1 MMQKIN
7 VDLDSPEQIARFV
20 DAFYATL
27 LRDEKLAPIFLDV
40 AQVDLEKHKPL
51 ICQYWEKLLLGND
64 DYQRHTMNIHRAV
77 HQKQNL
83 TADDFDAWL
92 VYFIASVDE
101 NFIGPKAERAKK
113 VAAAIAAN
121 MQKSFTADTDKKPK
135 HQ

>member
-27 LRDEKLAPIFLDV
+27 LRDKKLAPIFLDV
-40 AQVDLEKHKPL
+40 AQVNLEKHKPL

-83 TADDFDAWL
+83 QADDFDAWL
-92 VYFIASVDE
+92 VYFIATVDE
-101 NFIGPKAERAKK
+101 SFMGPKAERAKK